1 MHFCRVCNNMYYIKL
16 ADDDESTLIYYCRK
30 CGDENKMINED
41 SICVSKTYLKRQTVE
56 DTSIIVNKY
65 TKFDPTLPRL
75 TNIRCPNVD
84 CVTNTEDN
92 TVEPDV
98 VSVRYDNLN
107 VKYLYIC
114 SHCDFT
120 WKNSNF

>member
-1 MHFCRVCNNMYYIKL
+1 MFCRVECFSKQNV
-16 ADDDESTLIYYCRK
+16 
-30 CGDENKMINED
+30 EN
-41 SICVSKTYLKRQTVE
+41 
-56 DTSIIVNKY
+56 TSIILNKY

-75 TNIRCPNVD
+75 NNIKCPNVD
-84 CVTNTEDN
+84 CVTNKEDN
-92 TVEPDV
+92 PADPDV